1 MQDQECINNLG
12 NIREK
17 KFPQDPLKNYFGG
30 QRSPGARKESRSL
43 HDFVWL

>member
-17 KFPQDPLKNYFGG
+17 KFPQDPLKNYFRG
-30 QRSPGARKESRSL
+30 QRSGARKENRSV